1 MVSFPEEHRKAQNL
15 NFHGF
20 VCFFFFWSSL
30 GEILYQLGCHHQD
43 PLAVRGPRARGTLG
57 SAVLSL
63 VIYGAAYM
71 SVLVRGESIA
81 SALKSVGV
89 EQRRSFHLPPW
100 PCFADTPGSR
110 RLRLR
115 FPQGVSGP
123 FAPTWA
129 APGQT

>member
-1 MVSFPEEHRKAQNL
+1 M
-15 NFHGF
+15 
-20 VCFFFFWSSL
+20 
-30 GEILYQLGCHHQD
+30 GEILYQLGCHHRD
-43 PLAVRGPRARGTLG
+43 PLAVGGPRARGTLG